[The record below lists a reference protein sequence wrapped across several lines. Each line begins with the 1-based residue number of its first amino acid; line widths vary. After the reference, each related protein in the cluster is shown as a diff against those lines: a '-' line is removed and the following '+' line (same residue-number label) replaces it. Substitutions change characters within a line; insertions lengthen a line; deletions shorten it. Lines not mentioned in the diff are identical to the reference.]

1 MTTKDEFA
9 PPPKWWPMFG
19 VYLWLAG
26 WRWAADTAPCVAAA
40 VFLLGI
46 WALLLAAGY
55 EWALLRRVGFVNHY
69 LEPGG
74 TLAHVLR
81 RRTLLFLWNA
91 VKNLPA
97 ALVLFIA
104 TLSLSI
110 HHWLVLA
117 ADILVAGTVLALSER
132 VLDREAAPAYARPL
146 ARIWTHRINALLLWA
161 ALIAVTYYSPHQD
174 FRGLTWE
181 LASRTAAA
189 EVQAQCDVVGALSRA
204 DAVREAL
211 QWWAAQNFLGGLTD
225 AGELMAAWLA
235 FLAAFGVSFFV
246 AWGFSRALMGALA
259 RPWQIGA
266 TPGQRAGSYRSG

>member
-1 MTTKDEFA
+1 MESENVAVTVERHTTARVE
-9 PPPKWWPMFG
+9 
-19 VYLWLAG
+19 VVAG
-26 WRWAADTAPCVAAA
+26 ITT
-40 VFLLGI
+40 FLTMAYI
-46 WALLLAAGY
+46 I
-55 EWALLRRVGFVNHY
+55 FVN
-69 LEPGG
+69 P
-74 TLAHVLR
+74 
-81 RRTLLFLWNA
+81 N
-91 VKNLPA
+91 
-97 ALVLFIA
+97 I
-104 TLSLSI
+104 LS
-110 HHWLVLA
+110 
-117 ADILVAGTVLALSER
+117 DAGM
-132 VLDREAAPAYARPL
+132 DK
-146 ARIWTHRINALLLWA
+146 A